1 MWYKNDMILYEPSH
15 VKWTVGSCCVGTGSW
30 AWCSATTSRR
40 GGSGEVQ
47 EGGDI
52 GVLGADSH
60 CCMAEANA
68 IL

>member
-1 MWYKNDMILYEPSH
+1 M
-15 VKWTVGSCCVGTGSW
+15 GTGSW
-30 AWCSATTSRR
+30 PWCSVTTSRR

-52 GVLGADSH
+52 GVLRADSH
-60 CCMAEANA
+60 CCMAEANS